1 MAKKHG
7 IVKRYWGSGVHLS
20 SYDGEAKTSGLQRKA
35 LLKFSGKHVE
45 IQASY
50 EQDALVG
57 ITQLDNPVA
66 IRSSSGDVVGHATLR
81 QLLYTQYKIGN
92 GIELFWEIHQ
102 MGLMAD
108 VDVVR
113 PKDDEARFII
123 NQMNK
128 NIAAYLI
135 YDLTSGPKP
144 MATAFV
150 EELVRECTDATLVAE
165 VPLCKWDLE
174 KKELWTPRDEALEA
188 DKKQEEAEW
197 YLNIEALDIGGKGKA
212 KKKGGQVD
220 RDKLLRFSDTNSFTT
235 LNVSEGNRAGSKGYG
250 GDEGM
255 PVLSLGKTRA
265 AIKPPGQDGNK
276 EADGD
281 GEDGV
286 SALTGTSG
294 VSSSRKEVQRLQ
306 QELTA
311 AKARIASL
319 SEPRSTASREESG
332 SSSEESSSESTE
344 TSGTSSSAPTNFG
357 GAAEGPGADP
367 DA

>member
-1 MAKKHG
+1 MECDAGNAEQLRSLVEMAKKHG

-66 IRSSSGDVVGHATLR
+66 IRSSSGNVVGHATLR
-81 QLLYTQYKIGN
+81 HLLYTHYKIGK

-128 NIAAYLI
+128 NIAAYLM

-150 EELVRECTDATLVAE
+150 DELIRECIDATLVAE
-165 VPLCKWDLE
+165 VPLCKWDSD

-220 RDKLLRFSDTNSFTT
+220 RDKLLRFSNANSFTT
-235 LNVSEGNRAGSKGYG
+235 LNVSEGNVEGNRVGSKGYG
-250 GDEGM
+250 GDAGM

-306 QELTA
+306 QELAA
-311 AKARIASL
+311 AKA
-319 SEPRSTASREESG
+319 
-332 SSSEESSSESTE
+332 
-344 TSGTSSSAPTNFG
+344 
-357 GAAEGPGADP
+357 
-367 DA
+367 